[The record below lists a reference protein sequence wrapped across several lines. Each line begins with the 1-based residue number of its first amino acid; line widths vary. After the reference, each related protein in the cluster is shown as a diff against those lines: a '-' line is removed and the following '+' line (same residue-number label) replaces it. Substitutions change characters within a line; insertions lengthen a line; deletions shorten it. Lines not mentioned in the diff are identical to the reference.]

1 MGLQPATFCNFYP
14 SRFLG
19 CGARRNVLIKVESS
33 DEDLAEPDSAKYES
47 NSLNPDEKALYPL
60 SRYGARRNVLIK
72 VESSDEELDDTVS
85 PKSES
90 GTLNSDEKTVF
101 TLEGFFGYR
110 R

>member
-1 MGLQPATFCNFYP
+1 MRK
-14 SRFLG
+14 RFFG
-19 CGARRNVLIKVESS
+19 CGDFWRRILTKVESDDVVQS
-33 DEDLAEPDSAKYES
+33 ETISLRYES

>member
-1 MGLQPATFCNFYP
+1 MMRK
-14 SRFLG
+14 RFFG
-19 CGARRNVLIKVESS
+19 CGDFWRRILTKVESDDVVQS
-33 DEDLAEPDSAKYES
+33 ETISLRYES

>member
-1 MGLQPATFCNFYP
+1 VTNRWLFLGLQPATFCNFYP

-19 CGARRNVLIKVESS
+19 C
-33 DEDLAEPDSAKYES
+33 
-47 NSLNPDEKALYPL
+47 
-60 SRYGARRNVLIK
+60 GARRNVLIK